1 MHKNISLEK
10 FCNAMLMVFKFLLN
24 VFCVGQGKNPVW
36 NEKFIFKVEYP
47 GSINQHKL
55 ILKIMDKD
63 LYTDDFV
70 GEAM

>member
-1 MHKNISLEK
+1 MNS
-10 FCNAMLMVFKFLLN
+10 FMVFCLGK
-24 VFCVGQGKNPVW
+24 GKNPVW